1 MTEQRF
7 QIENIPAVLYG
18 DAAEKAYLFVHGQCG
33 CKKEGLAF
41 AEIGAAPRSFCMP
54 GRTI

>member
-1 MTEQRF
+1 MTEHRF

-33 CKKEGLAF
+33 CKEEGLAF